1 MLHKQKEN
9 RKYMDFRKKESYFE
23 EEDKVEE
30 LQEQVSQPT
39 PKPSNLVTVI
49 QKGTIIDGNL
59 RVEGNVEIHG
69 EVNGNVTCNTH
80 ITVFGAVKGNIVA
93 DSGHLSDGFVTGN
106 VNTKQDLF
114 VGSQTE
120 ILGDVAAKS
129 FVVNGKIKGNCTI
142 SEMLSINK
150 TGVVLGDIV
159 TGELLV
165 EKGAVIQGNIKIN
178 REVFF
183 ESEDE

>member
-1 MLHKQKEN
+1 
-9 RKYMDFRKKESYFE
+9 MDFKKKEAYFE
-23 EEDKVEE
+23 EVENKEEE
-30 LQEQVSQPT
+30 LDFVSQPT
-39 PKPSNLVTVI
+39 PKATNLLTVI

-59 RVEGNVEIHG
+59 RVEGNVEVHG

-80 ITVFGAVKGNIVA
+80 ITVFGVVKGNIVA
-93 DSGHLSDGFVTGN
+93 DSGHLNDGFVTGN
-106 VNTKQDLF
+106 VNIKQDLF
-114 VGSQTE
+114 VGAQTE

-129 FVVNGKIKGNCTI
+129 FVVNGKIKGNCAVSETI
-142 SEMLSINK
+142 SITK

-178 REVFF
+178 RDVFF
-183 ESEDE
+183 ESED